1 MDISLSSQKFLNSFL
16 NYLSSSGVSDK
27 SLKYYR
33 SDISHFTGWIILKVR
48 TWGIFAETVTE
59 IIPFINTRLAYEYKI
74 FLTQNNISPKTVN
87 RRLSTLR
94 HLSRFLLASQISNS
108 DFMEGI
114 SNIDISPSR
123 PQSIHPLVALFEKKL
138 EAEKVSKN
146 TVRNY
151 ISDVKHFINWLETR
165 NGKESIATTN

>member
-1 MDISLSSQKFLNSFL
+1 MDLSLSSQKFLNSFFD
-16 NYLSSSGVSDK
+16 YLSSSGVSDK

-59 IIPFINTRLAYEYKI
+59 IIPFINTRLAHEYKI

-94 HLSRFLLASQISNS
+94 HLSRFLLASQIANS

-114 SNIDISPSR
+114 ANIDISASHSP
-123 PQSIHPLVALFEKKL
+123 SIHPLITLFEKKL

-151 ISDVKHFINWLETR
+151 ISDVKHFINWLEIR
-165 NGKESIATTN
+165 N

>member
-1 MDISLSSQKFLNSFL
+1 MDLSLSSQKFLNSFFD
-16 NYLSSSGVSDK
+16 YLSSSGVSDK

-59 IIPFINTRLAYEYKI
+59 IIPFINTRLAHEYKS

-94 HLSRFLLASQISNS
+94 HLSRFLLASQIANS

-114 SNIDISPSR
+114 ANIDISASHSP
-123 PQSIHPLVALFEKKL
+123 SIHPLITLFEKKL

-151 ISDVKHFINWLETR
+151 ISDVKHFINWLEIR
-165 NGKESIATTN
+165 N

>member
-1 MDISLSSQKFLNSFL
+1 MDLSLSSQKFLNSFFD
-16 NYLSSSGVSDK
+16 YLSSSGVSDK

-59 IIPFINTRLAYEYKI
+59 IIPFINTRLAHEYKS

-94 HLSRFLLASQISNS
+94 HLSRFLLASQIANS

-114 SNIDISPSR
+114 ANIDISASHSP
-123 PQSIHPLVALFEKKL
+123 SIHPLITLFEKKL

-146 TVRNY
+146 TVKNY
-151 ISDVKHFINWLETR
+151 ISDVKHFINWLEIR
-165 NGKESIATTN
+165 N

>member
-1 MDISLSSQKFLNSFL
+1 MDLSLSSQKFLNSFL

-59 IIPFINTRLAYEYKI
+59 IIPFINTRLAHEYKI

-94 HLSRFLLASQISNS
+94 HLSRFLLASQIANS

-114 SNIDISPSR
+114 ANIDISASHSP
-123 PQSIHPLVALFEKKL
+123 SIHPLITLFEKKL

-146 TVRNY
+146 TVKNY
-151 ISDVKHFINWLETR
+151 ISDVKHFINWLEIR
-165 NGKESIATTN
+165 N

>member
-1 MDISLSSQKFLNSFL
+1 MDLSLSSQKFLNSFFD
-16 NYLSSSGVSDK
+16 YLSSSGVSAK
-27 SLKYYR
+27 SLTYYR

-59 IIPFINTRLAYEYKI
+59 IIPFINTRLAHEYKS

-94 HLSRFLLASQISNS
+94 HLSRFLLASQIANS

-114 SNIDISPSR
+114 ANIDISASHSP
-123 PQSIHPLVALFEKKL
+123 SIHPLITLFEKKL

-151 ISDVKHFINWLETR
+151 ISDVKHFINWLEIR
-165 NGKESIATTN
+165 N

>member
-1 MDISLSSQKFLNSFL
+1 MDLSLSSQKFLNSFFD
-16 NYLSSSGVSDK
+16 YLSSSGVSDK

-59 IIPFINTRLAYEYKI
+59 IIPFINTRLAHEYKI

-94 HLSRFLLASQISNS
+94 HLSRFLLASQIANS

-114 SNIDISPSR
+114 ANIDISASHSP
-123 PQSIHPLVALFEKKL
+123 SIHPLITLFEKKL

-146 TVRNY
+146 TVKNY
-151 ISDVKHFINWLETR
+151 ISDVKHFINWLEIR
-165 NGKESIATTN
+165 N